1 MRKRDAGERETH
13 VAVLWRQL
21 LQEDPKPRLVGG
33 PVGVQA
39 RKPQAQN
46 FRVLRRCGRRGV
58 VGFAFLF
65 PPLLTATPSP
75 IWNNFQAPPPSRS
88 RQGQVVHSCI
98 CALMEAGW
106 GGPAPPSNGILSYAL
121 SHPFYSLGPKPRVC
135 PNSTDPLEEVMCIH
149 VKNVKV
155 ADPYI
160 PMQGGCRDRDYSCK
174 EKRATGGWAE
184 RLTSFQVVERGGG
197 QSVGWRA
204 CWGQREGQGSY
215 YLLRSFLRILLGQ
228 VAWVSV

>member
-1 MRKRDAGERETH
+1 MRQER
-13 VAVLWRQL
+13 
-21 LQEDPKPRLVGG
+21 GG
-33 PVGVQA
+33 WVC
-39 RKPQAQN
+39 
-46 FRVLRRCGRRGV
+46 L
-58 VGFAFLF
+58 
-65 PPLLTATPSP
+65 PLLSSSPHCHPFSNLEQFPSTPSFKIKTRTGGLLLHLCSDGGRLGRP
-75 IWNNFQAPPPSRS
+75 RSPPP
-88 RQGQVVHSCI
+88 
-98 CALMEAGW
+98 
-106 GGPAPPSNGILSYAL
+106 PNGILSYAL

-135 PNSTDPLEEVMCIH
+135 PDSTDPLEEVMCIH
-149 VKNVKV
+149 VKKFTCIHVKNMKV

-160 PMQGGCRDRDYSCK
+160 PMQGGCRDKDYSCK